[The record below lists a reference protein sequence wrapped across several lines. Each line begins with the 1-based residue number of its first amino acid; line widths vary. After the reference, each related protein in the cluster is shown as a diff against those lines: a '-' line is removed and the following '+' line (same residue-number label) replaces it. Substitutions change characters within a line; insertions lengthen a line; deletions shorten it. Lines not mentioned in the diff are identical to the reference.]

1 MPQVERI
8 AWIDQEVDQK
18 ARMIFKTWDKRMRTA
33 ETAAGIG
40 SAHLLHL
47 ASLNKS

>member
-1 MPQVERI
+1 
-8 AWIDQEVDQK
+8 
-18 ARMIFKTWDKRMRTA
+18 MIFKTWDKRMRTA